1 MDASVIYRPAQD
13 SYVNQEHS
21 SFMSSEV
28 NGNKNGHFDS
38 NAPDTMITDRE
49 GPEQILREED
59 LDEACHFIFP
69 NRNEDEE

>member
-1 MDASVIYRPAQD
+1 
-13 SYVNQEHS
+13 
-21 SFMSSEV
+21 MSSEV